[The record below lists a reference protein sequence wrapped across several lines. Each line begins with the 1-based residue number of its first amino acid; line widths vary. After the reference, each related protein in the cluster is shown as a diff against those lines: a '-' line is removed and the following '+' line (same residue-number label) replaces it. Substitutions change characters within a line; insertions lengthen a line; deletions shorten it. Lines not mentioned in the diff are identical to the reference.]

1 MGEGLAYLQDKAAQG
16 HEQAIRDLESMTQPD
31 SLFLWQAFVFL
42 NKSRPQGFEGI
53 APIPVSEI
61 LAYCELFRITNADDR
76 ERLLHAVKAMDGAF
90 IEWNE
95 ANG

>member
-1 MGEGLAYLQDKAAQG
+1 VGEGLNYLLNKAAQG
-16 HEQAIRDLESMTQPD
+16 HEQAIRDLEAMTQPD

-42 NKSRPQGFEGI
+42 NKSRSPSMDGI

-61 LAYCELFRITNADDR
+61 LAYCELFRITNPDDR
-76 ERLLHAVKAMDGAF
+76 ERLLYAVKAMDGAF

-95 ANG
+95 THG